1 MPIPII
7 SALGKERQE
16 DQEFK
21 VRLDYM
27 RHTHPNLKKKKQAT
41 ATKPQILIGAGEAT
55 QW

>member
-1 MPIPII
+1 MLPVP
-7 SALGKERQE
+7 SLGSRS
-16 DQEFK
+16 K